1 MNPGRFTFHK
11 SERLCSKKRIE
22 ALFAG
27 GSHSFTAYPLRAV
40 YKRVAPEERKTETTH
55 KEQLLISVSKR
66 HFKHAVDRNRTKR
79 LIRESYRLNKHLL
92 LDSLGEQHIDM
103 AFIWMSNELSDL
115 PTVDGKM
122 KNLLQRIGEEIKRKE
137 ENKE

>member
-1 MNPGRFTFHK
+1 M
-11 SERLCSKKRIE
+11 
-22 ALFAG
+22 
-27 GSHSFTAYPLRAV
+27 
-40 YKRVAPEERKTETTH
+40 
-55 KEQLLISVSKR
+55 LISVSKR

-92 LDSLGEQHIDM
+92 LDLLGEQHIDM

-115 PTVDGKM
+115 PTVEAKM
-122 KNLLQRIGEEIKRKE
+122 KNLLQRIGEEIRRKE